1 MESAAVRGDSPDISE
16 VGRFSGFAW
25 PDMGMGLDRA
35 HRDPLGNVNISV
47 FFFCLFSSH
56 EKKIE
61 KLSLG

>member
-47 FFFCLFSSH
+47 FFLFVFFP
-56 EKKIE
+56 
-61 KLSLG
+61 